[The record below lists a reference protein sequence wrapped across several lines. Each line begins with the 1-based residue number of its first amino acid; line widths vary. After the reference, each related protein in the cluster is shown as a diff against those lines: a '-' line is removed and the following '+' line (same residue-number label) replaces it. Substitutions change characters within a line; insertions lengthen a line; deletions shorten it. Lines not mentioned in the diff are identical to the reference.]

1 MSSISNYNQQ
11 AVEISKRVHA
21 ERQLGNRK
29 ALNHERSI
37 EEKFPRDYRPGFG
50 VAMEYQKMGDQP
62 TSPETQRLADSL
74 SLDLEHIGITLGTIV
89 TGLDLKK
96 PLDNLLINCLKHI
109 FLERI
114 FE

>member
-1 MSSISNYNQQ
+1 MKRQLSYAVQRLLWVILNLKGDQIAKHMSSISKYNQQ

-21 ERQLGNRK
+21 ERQLGNGK

-50 VAMEYQKMGDQP
+50 VAMEYQKMGNQP
-62 TSPETQRLADSL
+62 MSSLAIMSL
-74 SLDLEHIGITLGTIV
+74 MDCSGPVYVVGS
-89 TGLDLKK
+89 
-96 PLDNLLINCLKHI
+96 
-109 FLERI
+109 

>member
-1 MSSISNYNQQ
+1 MKGDQIAKHMSSISNYNQQ

-50 VAMEYQKMGDQP
+50 VAMEYQKMGLISFVHIEKTNNFCFMRKSMAQK
-62 TSPETQRLADSL
+62 L
-74 SLDLEHIGITLGTIV
+74 SLPRPLE
-89 TGLDLKK
+89 
-96 PLDNLLINCLKHI
+96 N
-109 FLERI
+109 
-114 FE
+114 

>member
-21 ERQLGNRK
+21 ERQLGNEK

-50 VAMEYQKMGDQP
+50 VAMEYQKM
-62 TSPETQRLADSL
+62 
-74 SLDLEHIGITLGTIV
+74 
-89 TGLDLKK
+89 
-96 PLDNLLINCLKHI
+96 
-109 FLERI
+109 
-114 FE
+114 